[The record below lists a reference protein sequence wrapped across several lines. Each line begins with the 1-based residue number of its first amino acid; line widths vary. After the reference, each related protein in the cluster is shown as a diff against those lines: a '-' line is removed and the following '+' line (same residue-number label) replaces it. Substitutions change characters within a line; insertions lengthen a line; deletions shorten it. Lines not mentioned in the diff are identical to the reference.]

1 MNVKPYSVSQITT
14 LIRDRL
20 EEEFFEIW
28 VEGEVS
34 DLRVPSSGHAYFM
47 LKDKQAQLR
56 CVLFKGSQRF
66 LRFQPEDGM
75 KILVRGKITVYERR
89 GEYQLICDYIEPLG
103 SGALQKAFEQLKNRL
118 AKEGLFD
125 ESRKRPIPLWPE
137 RIGIVTS
144 PTGAAIKDI
153 LNILTRRFVTVRV
166 LISPVRVQGE
176 GAAEEI
182 ARAVGELENQPGV
195 EVIIVTRGGGSLED
209 LWAFN
214 EEIVARA
221 IYNCRVPVISAVG
234 HEIDYTIS
242 DFVADLRAPTPSA
255 AAELVIQNRKHLEEF
270 LATQLKRLKQI
281 ISHRIEMDKT
291 CVLHLTEGRIFR
303 DPWSI
308 VRSLQESVDEED
320 IRLFRAIS
328 ILLDRSGERL
338 VHTDRLLNRLH
349 PAQKVKVLL
358 SQIADQKKMLI
369 NFITLGIQKRKQ
381 ALAGS
386 IGALDALSP
395 LNVLQRGYSLCLRLP
410 DEKIIRQSGELRI
423 GDQIRTRFHKGHVI
437 SEVKNVHRNT

>member
-1 MNVKPYSVSQITT
+1 MINVKPYSVSQITA
-14 LIRDRL
+14 LIRNRL

-34 DLRVPSSGHAYFM
+34 DLRVPSSGHTYFI
-47 LKDKQAQLR
+47 LKDKEAQMR

-66 LRFQPEDGM
+66 LKFKPEDGM
-75 KILVRGKITVYERR
+75 EILVRGNITVYERR
-89 GEYQLICDYIEPLG
+89 GEYQLICDYIEPIG

-125 ESRKRPIPLWPE
+125 ESKKRPIPLWPE

-144 PTGAAIKDI
+144 PTGAAIRDI
-153 LNILTRRFVTVRV
+153 LNILTRRFVTVQV

-176 GAAEEI
+176 EAAEEI
-182 ARAVGELENQPGV
+182 ARAIKELQDESGV

-214 EEIVARA
+214 EETVARA

-255 AAELVIQNRKHLEEF
+255 AAELVIQSRKHLEEF
-270 LATQLKRLKQI
+270 LATMQMRLEKT
-281 ISHRIEMDKT
+281 ISHRVEMYKT
-291 CVLHLTEGRIFR
+291 HVLHLTEGRIFR
-303 DPWSI
+303 DPLSI

-328 ILLDRSGERL
+328 ILLERSGERL

-349 PAQKVKVLL
+349 PSQKIKDLFL
-358 SQIADQKKMLI
+358 QINERKKRLI
-369 NFITLGIQKRKQ
+369 NFIILLTQKRKQ
-381 ALAGS
+381 ALSGS

-395 LNVLQRGYSLCLRLP
+395 LNVLQRGYSLCMRLP
-410 DEKIIRQSGELRI
+410 DEKIIRKSEELRV
-423 GDQIRTRFHKGHVI
+423 GDHIRTRFHKGDVI
-437 SEVKNVHRNT
+437 SEVKDVNF

>member
-1 MNVKPYSVSQITT
+1 MINVRPFSVSQITT
-14 LIRDRL
+14 LIRNRL

-34 DLRVPSSGHAYFM
+34 DLRIPSSGHTYFI
-47 LKDKQAQLR
+47 LKDKEAQLR
-56 CVLFKGSQRF
+56 SVLFKGSQRF

-89 GEYQLICDYIEPLG
+89 GEYQLICDYMEPLG

-125 ESRKRPIPLWPE
+125 ESRKRSIPLWPE

-144 PTGAAIKDI
+144 PTGAAIRDI
-153 LNILTRRFVTVRV
+153 LNILTRRFVTMRV

-182 ARAVGELENQPGV
+182 AKAVRELQDQPGV

-270 LATQLKRLKQI
+270 LANQQMRLEQT
-281 ISHRIEMDKT
+281 ISHRMEMYKT
-291 CVLHLTEGRIFR
+291 RVLHLTEGRIFR
-303 DPWSI
+303 DPFSI

-320 IRLFRAIS
+320 IRLFRVIS
-328 ILLDRSGERL
+328 ILLERSREKL
-338 VHTDRLLNRLH
+338 FHTDRLLNRLH
-349 PAQKVKVLL
+349 PSQKVKDLF
-358 SQIADQKKMLI
+358 SQITEQKKRLI
-369 NFITLGIQKRKQ
+369 NFMILLTQKHKQ
-381 ALAGS
+381 ALSGAM
-386 IGALDALSP
+386 GALDALSP
-395 LNVLQRGYSLCLRLP
+395 LNVLQRGYSLCMRIP
-410 DEKIIRQSGELRI
+410 DEKIIRKSEDLRP
-423 GDQIRTRFHKGHVI
+423 GDHIRTRFHKGDVI
-437 SEVKNVHRNT
+437 SEVKDVH